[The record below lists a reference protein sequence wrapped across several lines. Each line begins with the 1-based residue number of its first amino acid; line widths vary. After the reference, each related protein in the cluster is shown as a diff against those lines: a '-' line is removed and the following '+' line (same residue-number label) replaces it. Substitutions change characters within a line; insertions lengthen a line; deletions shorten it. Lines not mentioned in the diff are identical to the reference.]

1 MAGERTQR
9 RLAAILA
16 ADVVGYSRL
25 MGADEAG
32 TLARLNALRGELLH
46 PKVSEY
52 GGRIVKTTG
61 DGTLIEFPSAVDAV
75 QHAVDVQQA
84 LARRNADLPEER
96 RMDFRMGI
104 NLGDIIVEGEDI
116 FGEGVNIAAR
126 LESLAEPG
134 GICVS
139 AIVHESVR
147 T

>member
-1 MAGERTQR
+1 M
-9 RLAAILA
+9 
-16 ADVVGYSRL
+16 
-25 MGADEAG
+25 
-32 TLARLNALRGELLH
+32 ARLNALRGELLH

-116 FGEGVNIAAR
+116 SGEGVNIAAR
-126 LESLAEPG
+126 LEGLAEPG